1 MKKSV
6 AKLSGIV
13 VGVIGIMA
21 ILAGCS
27 QGFSSGNSGTPSN
40 PPSSTRPGS
49 TSSTPASTGPS
60 SKSNVAYRPKT
71 FNPKVAGSTVSL
83 SLAEVAQA
91 GNGNFFI
98 NNMSFMAYQLDGTFY
113 VRADV
118 CVPCGSRTFTLQNG
132 TLICGSCGTVFNAT
146 TGAGMR
152 GVSACMSYA
161 KKAAPY
167 TTDSGNMVIT
177 MNDLTTAYQNTMNRR
192 G

>member
-1 MKKSV
+1 MKIRL
-6 AKLSGIV
+6 ARFFGIV
-13 VGVIGIMA
+13 IGVIGILA

-27 QGFSSGNSGTPSN
+27 RGFSSGNTPN
-40 PPSSTRPGS
+40 PPSSTRPG
-49 TSSTPASTGPS
+49 TTTPAPASTGPS
-60 SKSNVAYRPKT
+60 SKSNIAYRPKA
-71 FNPKVAGSTVSL
+71 FNPIVSGSTVSL

-91 GNGNFFI
+91 GNGNFLV
-98 NNMSFMAYQLDGTFY
+98 NNMSFMAYQLDGKFY

-132 TLICGSCGTVFNAT
+132 TLICGSCGTVFNGT

-167 TTDSGNMVIT
+167 TTDSSNIIMTV
-177 MNDLTTAYQNTMNRR
+177 NDLTTAYQNTINRR